1 MELPRRILSLVR
13 QLRGAGRRQGGPMAE
28 QRTSDLTN
36 RGGGVMTDEVGAVTG
51 DLTLRTDLADDGT
64 VTLTVQYKDADE
76 WYKITGG
83 KVTLT
88 EPAALD
94 VVPHSLR
101 NTGETF
107 GVFATRAPTR
117 PNAMGLSRVRI
128 LGIEGTKV
136 RFAGV
141 DLLDGTPILD
151 IKPFIPGIDVPAE
164 GTDVRAGWLDRVN
177 R

>member
-1 MELPRRILSLVR
+1 MMLQPIGYVRTAHTGDTDAPTQATANAAETGELDVLAEFAAG
-13 QLRGAGRRQGGPMAE
+13 LRGLEGFDYAWLISWFDR
-28 QRTSDLTN
+28 
-36 RGGGVMTDEVGAVTG
+36 VGS
-51 DLTLRTDLADDGT
+51 
-64 VTLTVQYKDADE
+64 
-76 WYKITGG
+76 
-83 KVTLT
+83 

-101 NTGETF
+101 DTGETF

-117 PNAMGLSRVRI
+117 PNAIGLSRVRI
-128 LGIEGTKV
+128 LGIEGAKV

-164 GTDVRAGWLDRVN
+164 GNEIRAGWLDRVN